1 MEKLTVQQA
10 VELLE
15 NTKILISQDC
25 IEYQKALQMAITAL
39 KDNANLMHEFR
50 QYCKA
55 YSDLASDYSIKVQRI
70 KELEGIKS
78 VGE

>member
-1 MEKLTVQQA
+1 MEELTVHRA

-25 IEYQKALQMAITAL
+25 IEYQKVLQMAITAL
-39 KDNANLMHEFR
+39 KDNVNLMHEFK
-50 QYCKA
+50 QYCKT